1 MTLSFFQFKFSSFLL
16 ANHNNNQLAPTGNR
30 NRPDIDTVVQTFK
43 LTHRRWRPCTPGT
56 LALRK
61 VEIHGNGL
69 KLSAMSTKSG
79 KNGS

>member
-1 MTLSFFQFKFSSFLL
+1 MTLSFFQFKFSSFL
-16 ANHNNNQLAPTGNR
+16 ANHNNNQLAPNR
-30 NRPDIDTVVQTFK
+30 NRPDIDTVVQKFK

-69 KLSAMSTKSG
+69 KLSAM
-79 KNGS
+79 